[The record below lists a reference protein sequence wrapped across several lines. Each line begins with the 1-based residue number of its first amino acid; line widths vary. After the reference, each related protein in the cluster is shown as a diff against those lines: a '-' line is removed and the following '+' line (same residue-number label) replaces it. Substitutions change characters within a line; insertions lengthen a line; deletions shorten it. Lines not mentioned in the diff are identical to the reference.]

1 MLCRRMLSI
10 GIAATMFVCTHSSNA
25 FSLFGRG
32 DEPAKPSV
40 AQPLD
45 SNPSSPPSDAV
56 SASST
61 VAAQATSSVVSYNF
75 INQLLRLPIPESV
88 SFCNEPVPLNFEDS
102 YERLDYELVSILGSP
117 VATTLWFKRAPRYF
131 PLIETII
138 QEMGLPADLKY
149 VALIESDLR
158 SGAVSTAGAV
168 GPWQFM
174 LPTANF
180 CGLNKNGWCDDRMH
194 WERATRAALK
204 HLSDLKNSLGSWA
217 LALAA
222 YNAGQGRVSKALE
235 EQGAYDFYSLRLARE
250 TERYVFR
257 AIAAKL
263 VMENPSWF
271 GIDLKG
277 ARLYRPEAVSN
288 VSITV
293 PTVSVSVVGLARS
306 VGVSY
311 RRFLE
316 LNPWITAK
324 ELPRGTYDILVP
336 SGREGLLRDFVT
348 GLAARPS
355 AVQDLH
361 SSLSIGPSSAI
372 AATSAPV
379 VNVRQH
385 VVKKGDTLSSIAR
398 EYGVSVED
406 IREWNKMSKDASIQP
421 GQKLLLR
428 K

>member
-1 MLCRRMLSI
+1 MLFRSVLSVSVLTMLF
-10 GIAATMFVCTHSSNA
+10 FVQPLNA
-25 FSLFGRG
+25 FSLFNKE
-32 DEPAKPSV
+32 DEPVKPAVVQPVSANSSSVSVPISSDVVQSTSSV
-40 AQPLD
+40 AQHGL
-45 SNPSSPPSDAV
+45 
-56 SASST
+56 
-61 VAAQATSSVVSYNF
+61 

-88 SFCNEPVPLNFEDS
+88 TFCGEPVPLNFEDS

-117 VATTLWFKRAPRYF
+117 VSTTLWFKRAPRYF

-138 QEMGLPADLKY
+138 QEMGLPSDLKY

-180 CGLNKNGWCDDRMH
+180 CGLNKNGWCDERMH
-194 WERATRAALK
+194 WERATRAALR

-288 VSITV
+288 VNITIS
-293 PTVSVSVVGLARS
+293 TASASVAGMARS

-336 SGREGLLRDFVT
+336 LGREELLKNFV
-348 GLAARPS
+348 GSLGENGS
-355 AVQDLH
+355 MGQGIS
-361 SSLSIGPSSAI
+361 SSLSITPRVAVAAPSPAMH
-372 AATSAPV
+372 
-379 VNVRQH
+379 VRQY

-398 EYGVSVED
+398 EYGVSVDD
-406 IREWNKMSKDASIQP
+406 IREWNRLSKDAAIQP
-421 GQKLLLR
+421 GQKLLIN

>member
-1 MLCRRMLSI
+1 MLRRKI
-10 GIAATMFVCTHSSNA
+10 FAVAFVVMSFSCIQPLFA
-25 FSLFGRG
+25 LSLFGEADR
-32 DEPAKPSV
+32 EPVKPSSV
-40 AQPLD
+40 QPVAVTNNPPSPAQPVAGD
-45 SNPSSPPSDAV
+45 TPVRGPV
-56 SASST
+56 SGQSL
-61 VAAQATSSVVSYNF
+61 

-88 SFCNEPVPLNFEDS
+88 YFCDEPVPLNFEDS

-131 PLIETII
+131 PLIEAII
-138 QEMGLPADLKY
+138 QDMGLPSDLKY

-158 SGAVSTAGAV
+158 ASAVSTAGAV

-222 YNAGQGRVSKALE
+222 YNAGQGRVAKALE

-271 GIDLKG
+271 GIDLTG
-277 ARLYRPEAVSN
+277 ARLYRPEAVS
-288 VSITV
+288 
-293 PTVSVSVVGLARS
+293 SVSVNIPVASVSVAGMAKA

-316 LNPWITAK
+316 LNPWITAR
-324 ELPRGTYDILVP
+324 ELPRGTYEILVP
-336 SGREGLLRDFVT
+336 AGREGLLKDFVS
-348 GLAARPS
+348 GLTARLP
-355 AVQDLH
+355 AVQEAS
-361 SSLSIGPSSAI
+361 SSLSLGPSVAVAS
-372 AATSAPV
+372 TSAPAGIKH
-379 VNVRQH
+379 H

-406 IREWNKMSKDASIQP
+406 IREWNKLSPNSSIQP
-421 GQKLLLR
+421 GQRLLLR
-428 K
+428 R

>member
-1 MLCRRMLSI
+1 MLRLSMLPI
-10 GIAATMFVCTHSSNA
+10 GVLAFVFA
-25 FSLFGRG
+25 FSQPGFAGSFFGRG
-32 DEPAKPSV
+32 ESESVKPPVNTMAPNSPA
-40 AQPLD
+40 
-45 SNPSSPPSDAV
+45 DAAA
-56 SASST
+56 SASS
-61 VAAQATSSVVSYNF
+61 ADLPQGSSAGPAHGL

-88 SFCNEPVPLNFEDS
+88 FFCDEPVPLNFEDS

-117 VATTLWFKRAPRYF
+117 VATTLWFKRGPRYF

-138 QEMGLPADLKY
+138 KEMGLPSDLKY

-180 CGLNKNGWCDDRMH
+180 CGLNKNGWCDERMH

-222 YNAGQGRVSKALE
+222 YNAGQGRISKALE

-277 ARLYRPEAVSN
+277 ARLYKPEAVSN
-288 VSITV
+288 VSVNV
-293 PTVSVSVVGLARS
+293 PVVSVSVAGMARS

-336 SGREGLLRDFVT
+336 AGREGFLMNFVA
-348 GLAARPS
+348 GLEAHSAA
-355 AVQDLH
+355 AQNAY
-361 SSLSIGPSSAI
+361 SSMSIGPGAAI

-379 VNVRQH
+379 HVRQH

-406 IREWNKMSKDASIQP
+406 IREWNKLFGNSAIQP

>member
-1 MLCRRMLSI
+1 MLRRSI
-10 GIAATMFVCTHSSNA
+10 LFIFIAITVVYSSSALA
-25 FSLFGRG
+25 FLFGGR
-32 DEPAKPSV
+32 ESEQAKQAASLPPVAADQVSNSGNPSV
-40 AQPLD
+40 AV
-45 SNPSSPPSDAV
+45 SPSS
-56 SASST
+56 
-61 VAAQATSSVVSYNF
+61 VAEHGL

-88 SFCNEPVPLNFEDS
+88 FFCNEPVPLNFEDS

-117 VATTLWFKRAPRYF
+117 VSTTLWFKRAARYF
-131 PLIETII
+131 PLVETII
-138 QEMGLPADLKY
+138 QEMGLPLDLKY

-158 SGAVSTAGAV
+158 ANAVSTAGAV

-174 LPTANF
+174 LPTASF
-180 CGLNKNGWCDDRMH
+180 CGLNKNGWCDDRMN
-194 WERATRAALK
+194 WEKATRAALK
-204 HLSDLKNSLGSWA
+204 HLSELKNLLGSWT

-263 VMENPSWF
+263 VMENPSLF
-271 GIDLKG
+271 GIDLSG
-277 ARLYRPEAVSN
+277 ARLYRPETVSN
-288 VSITV
+288 VSVNILAV
-293 PTVSVSVVGLARS
+293 GASVAGMARS

-336 SGREGLLRDFVT
+336 DGREGLLRAFVAQLS
-348 GLAARPS
+348 G
-355 AVQDLH
+355 VQDV
-361 SSLSIGPSSAI
+361 SPSLSMGSGV
-372 AATSAPV
+372 AAPASAPV
-379 VNVRQH
+379 HVRQH

-406 IREWNKMSKDASIQP
+406 IREWNKLAKDAAIQP
-421 GQKLLLR
+421 GQKLLLH